1 MAEGISVI
9 SSASVRGAYG
19 ASKSMVAEK
28 SDATEATSFTQMVEK
43 AAGDAAQTVRE
54 SDIVVRSGLAGE
66 ASTQQV
72 VEATIAMESTVKIAV
87 SMRDKLVAA
96 YQEVLRMPI

>member
-54 SDIVVRSGLAGE
+54 SDMVVRSGLAGE

-72 VEATIAMESTVKIAV
+72 ESTVKIAV